1 MIYKTIPLLTLASLP
16 ATVVAGNLNADSLKY
31 THPSVFNAT
40 TQHESLDSLIQ
51 EAKRQTEARF
61 GKHYGC
67 SAVALSAIAS
77 TLGTNFTEQQLRS
90 LSDAFSGGIG
100 HKFADG
106 TCGALS
112 GAIMAIGFYASG
124 DKEQHMKLAAEVY
137 DEFKKQQGA
146 VACGKIYGKFKNK
159 HCSGC
164 MLCAVQKTIEVLFNA
179 GDIQTKTIAP
189 WQQSI
194 NADVSK

>member
-1 MIYKTIPLLTLASLP
+1 
-16 ATVVAGNLNADSLKY
+16 
-31 THPSVFNAT
+31 
-40 TQHESLDSLIQ
+40 
-51 EAKRQTEARF
+51 
-61 GKHYGC
+61 
-67 SAVALSAIAS
+67 
-77 TLGTNFTEQQLRS
+77 
-90 LSDAFSGGIG
+90 
-100 HKFADG
+100 
-106 TCGALS
+106 
-112 GAIMAIGFYASG
+112 MAIGFYASG
-124 DKEQHMKLAAEVY
+124 DKEQHMKLAAEGY